1 MTLSYHAEAEPESYY
16 SYTMIEDDQST
27 ATQELQEDRQ
37 AYFDAQHNCIAVG
50 SKTPTALL

>member
-16 SYTMIEDDQST
+16 SYTMIEEDQST